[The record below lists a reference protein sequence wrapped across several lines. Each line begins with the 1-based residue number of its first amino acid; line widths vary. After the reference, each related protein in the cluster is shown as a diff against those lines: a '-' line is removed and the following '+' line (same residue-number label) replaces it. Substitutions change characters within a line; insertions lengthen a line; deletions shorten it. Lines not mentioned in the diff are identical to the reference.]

1 MATSNAPT
9 LDENFA
15 ETAEHP
21 RLTVSCVL
29 ESICDWVF
37 HLSLCD
43 NSLSKK
49 TIESLD
55 TAQPSIKYGD
65 LFWFATN
72 FQCLDS
78 VPTLPLPPSAIV
90 KLSSRHLK

>member
-1 MATSNAPT
+1 MATSWVHT

-21 RLTVSCVL
+21 RMTVLCVFWNQSVIVSL
-29 ESICDWVF
+29 ISA
-37 HLSLCD
+37 LSTFV
-43 NSLSKK
+43 SKK
-49 TIESLD
+49 TTESLD

-72 FQCLDS
+72 F
-78 VPTLPLPPSAIV
+78 
-90 KLSSRHLK
+90 

>member
-1 MATSNAPT
+1 MATSCVPT

-15 ETAEHP
+15 EIAEHP
-21 RLTVSCVL
+21 RLTILCVFWNQ
-29 ESICDWVF
+29 SVI
-37 HLSLCD
+37 LSFISALST
-43 NSLSKK
+43 NVSKK

-78 VPTLPLPPSAIV
+78 VPTLPLPPQQ
-90 KLSSRHLK
+90 L